1 MIYADPSGS
10 AHMTDGTEAALMAA
24 IGVTT
29 GLSVA
34 TGQLVPYVP
43 VNGVRE
49 PLSVPLGWF
58 GDCWVG
64 LQGQILRYQ
73 DLPKGIF
80 TRRVGTSVPPRALM
94 VDFGVVVEKTT

>member
-1 MIYADPSGS
+1 
-10 AHMTDGTEAALMAA
+10 MTDGTEAALMAA

-64 LQGQILRYQ
+64 LQGQIQKYQ
-73 DLPKGIF
+73 DLPQGIF
-80 TRRVGTSVPPRALM
+80 TRRVGTSVPARALM
-94 VDFGVVVEKTT
+94 VDFGIVVEKTT